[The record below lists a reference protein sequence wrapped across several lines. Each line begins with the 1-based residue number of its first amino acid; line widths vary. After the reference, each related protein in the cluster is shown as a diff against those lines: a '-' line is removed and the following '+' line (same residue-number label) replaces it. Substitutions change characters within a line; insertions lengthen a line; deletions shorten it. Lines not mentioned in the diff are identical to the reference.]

1 MSHYNVGINNPMFG
15 KHKDNSGEKNPM
27 YGKTHSDKTRKKMSD
42 AVIKAYAEGRIPKIS
57 EHCIK
62 LGQIASAKVRAE
74 QPELVCSKVINYIT
88 WLFNNTYTSEPS
100 FADTSTGLQDALDM
114 ERTEP
119 QGKYWVA
126 LLQIDFDK
134 VQQNLADNKL
144 RKALCSILYYIN
156 PLVPP
161 EAGKCLDYNYVDN
174 NWTSELVNNLVRDYC
189 MWMIDN
195 RNMLENYM
203 IQCYA
208 LSGQH
213 RAQYMEL
220 LKRRNRRDW
229 GDQKSEKSVTLENKK
244 DSDSSGITITFTEA

>member
-1 MSHYNVGINNPMFG
+1 MAHYNCGPNNPMFG

-27 YGKTHSDKTRKKMSD
+27 YGKKHSDSSRKKMSD
-42 AVIKAYAEGRIPKIS
+42 AVMKAYAEGRIPKLS
-57 EHCIK
+57 EYCNK
-62 LGQIASAKVRAE
+62 LGVIASAKVHAE
-74 QPELVCSKVINYIT
+74 HSELWASKIINYIT

-100 FADTSTGLQDALDM
+100 FADMSTGIEDALDM

-119 QGKYWVA
+119 QGKYWTA

-134 VQQNLADNKL
+134 VKQNLEDNKL
-144 RKALCSILYYIN
+144 RKALCSILRFIN

-161 EAGKCLDYNYVDN
+161 EAGKCLDYNYSDN

-189 MWMIDN
+189 NWMLDN

-220 LKRRNRRDW
+220 LKRRNRKDW
-229 GDQKSEKSVTLENKK
+229 GDQKSEKSVTVETDKNAAQ
-244 DSDSSGITITFTEA
+244 GITVTFNEI

>member
-1 MSHYNVGINNPMFG
+1 MSHYNVGINNPMFS
-15 KHKDNSGEKNPM
+15 KRKDNSGEKNPM
-27 YGKTHSDKTRKKMSD
+27 YGKTHSDKSRKKMSD

-74 QPELVCSKVINYIT
+74 QPELACSKVINYIT

-174 NWTSELVNNLVRDYC
+174 NWTSELVNELVRDYC
-189 MWMIDN
+189 NWMLDN
-195 RNMLENYM
+195 RNLLENYM

-213 RAQYMEL
+213 RAQFMEL